1 MAPRYGVHMMCSPPL
16 FDPWRGSVLSKAGG
30 WGGRFRVTSNQR
42 GLWRFRRTW
51 GAYKA
56 VQAHELVCVW
66 LCSSIHIAYA
76 NPYGRMPFAM
86 ASPWTVCATPAETES
101 KTDKPIIGYGCLLTL
116 PSNLEPGHRGRTSFL
131 SPLTTRTPNW
141 PSKINKPLNNA
152 GPAGYYCLFVPVALE
167 TSVCCPWARMKQTRP
182 QLRDKQAHMP
192 CHAPR

>member
-1 MAPRYGVHMMCSPPL
+1 MCFVLSFLRHKSCIGTSVAPRYGVHMMCSPPL

-76 NPYGRMPFAM
+76 NPYAIRHGI
-86 ASPWTVCATPAETES
+86 SPLTVCATPAETGS

-116 PSNLEPGHRGRTSFL
+116 PSNFEEPWHRGRTSFL
-131 SPLTTRTPNW
+131 SPHPH
-141 PSKINKPLNNA
+141 
-152 GPAGYYCLFVPVALE
+152 
-167 TSVCCPWARMKQTRP
+167 TRP
-182 QLRDKQAHMP
+182 TAQA
-192 CHAPR
+192 R